1 MTDGWSDETAYGW
14 HMALLAASEPSADDG
29 EALRTPQQAAAA
41 AAAAA
46 QPPPPRRMLRFWARV
61 ASREAS
67 LRAGAC

>member
-29 EALRTPQQAAAA
+29 EALRTPQQAAD

-61 ASREAS
+61 ASREAC